1 MKKLLIILIPILL
14 AGCGALRQPAVS
26 DVASVSGGIRGFSY
40 QFNSCKGNASEGK
53 VYVIFTYSHILA
65 PQEISMV
72 AGNNA
77 YAVDRYGNRYPVS
90 QITGQY
96 KQTQPGYTPVKQ
108 TFSNQKKRKTITIL
122 KNYLTLRYIKEIFY
136 TLFGKLPVSNR

>member
-90 QITGQY
+90 QIMGQY
-96 KQTQPGYTPVKQ
+96 KQTQPDTPPWNRRLAIKKKEKQ
-108 TFSNQKKRKTITIL
+108 LLFKKII
-122 KNYLTLRYIKEIFY
+122 
-136 TLFGKLPVSNR
+136 